1 VEVNPAGFRDLPRVR
16 AKPPGTFRIAV
27 LGDSQTE
34 ALQVEREET
43 FAAVLEEELSSCR
56 TAPPGWAGEGRP
68 RFEVLN
74 FGVAGYGTA
83 QELLTLREEALAYDP
98 DLVLLAVY
106 TGNDVRNNL
115 EALELDPARPYFVLP
130 PADGGSP
137 GADDDP
143 PRAESDAPSS
153 DARNLVLD
161 ESFRD
166 SRAYRFRTLPG
177 AGLAYGLLRRS
188 RVAQLAKRAV
198 SAAQERAAAAAAE
211 EWAEAAD
218 EAALAELGLDNAV
231 YSPPETPEWREA
243 WRATEALVL
252 RTAEEASAA
261 GAGFGLVTLSNGIQ
275 VHPDRETRR
284 AFARRLGLERFG
296 VRDLLYPDR
305 RLARLAERH
314 GIPHLT
320 LAGPLR
326 RLAERRGLY
335 LHGFGRPGGG
345 GRAPDVARWNQGHWN
360 AAGHRAAGQAIS
372 LWLCRS
378 WRSAA
383 RER

>member
-1 VEVNPAGFRDLPRVR
+1 M
-16 AKPPGTFRIAV
+16 
-27 LGDSQTE
+27 
-34 ALQVEREET
+34 
-43 FAAVLEEELSSCR
+43 LEEELGRCR
-56 TAPPGWAGEGRP
+56 TAPPGWHGEGRP

-74 FGVAGYGTA
+74 LGVAGYGTA

-130 PADGGSP
+130 PGEGPA
-137 GADDDP
+137 
-143 PRAESDAPSS
+143 DAPPDAAA
-153 DARNLVLD
+153 DARSLALD
-161 ESFRD
+161 ASFRD
-166 SRAYRFRTLPG
+166 RRAYRVRTFPG

-188 RVAQLAKRAV
+188 RVVQLAKRTA
-198 SAAQERAAAAAAE
+198 SAAKERAAARAAE
-211 EWAEAAD
+211 ERAEEAD

-231 YSPPETPEWREA
+231 YSPPQSPQWREA
-243 WRATEALVL
+243 WRVTEALVL
-252 RTAEEASAA
+252 GMAGEARAA

-275 VHPDRETRR
+275 VHPEREVRR
-284 AFARRLGLERFG
+284 AFAARLGLERFG

-335 LHGFGRPGGG
+335 LHGFERPGGG
-345 GRAPDVARWNQGHWN
+345 DGAAAPDVARWNQGHWN
-360 AAGHRAAGQAIS
+360 AAGHRAAGEAIAV
-372 LWLCRS
+372 WLCRG
-378 WRSAA
+378 WRAA
-383 RER
+383 RAGDGARATGGAPGGSAR